1 MCSVIGGPRDH
12 ASVVSVL
19 QFVTGADE
27 EPVLGFKIAP
37 SIHFPEVEIS
47 FLPTANTCINCLQL
61 PCPQPTLDAN
71 LPEDSKLFE
80 IYDYAFANSYYGLR

>member
-1 MCSVIGGPRDH
+1 MG
-12 ASVVSVL
+12 SVL
-19 QFVTGADE
+19 QFLTGADE

-37 SIHFPEVEIS
+37 FIHFPEVQIS